1 MPEEPCQ
8 CPDCQRFYRE
18 HDRLIREF
26 PTLRQQQ
33 ELNWAALQSF
43 RTLSGRVL
51 EDLQKQQGA
60 RQQQDQAAANARGPA
75 ASADES
81 SDGLQQAMADLENI
95 NAHLFSIEALMER
108 VFDVRVPEEIE
119 QKFREL
125 AGELAPDPL
134 NVDRLR
140 LNRLLHQ
147 TPDLPRPQLKQASR
161 CVADK
166 GGQSFPPRPFG
177 ITTVEKSPHQDKAVA
192 SS

>member
-18 HDRLIREF
+18 HDRLIREN

-33 ELNWAALQSF
+33 ELSWAALQSF
-43 RTLSGRVL
+43 RTLAGRVL
-51 EDLQKQQGA
+51 EELQKIHGDA
-60 RQQQDQAAANARGPA
+60 EPAPA
-75 ASADES
+75 APAATAGAPAEVGDQ
-81 SDGLQQAMADLENI
+81 DAMQQAIADLENI

-108 VFDVRVPEEIE
+108 IFDVRVPEAVE

-134 NVDRLR
+134 NADRLR

-147 TPDLPRPQLKQASR
+147 TPDLPDR
-161 CVADK
+161 
-166 GGQSFPPRPFG
+166 
-177 ITTVEKSPHQDKAVA
+177 
-192 SS
+192 

>member
-51 EDLQKQQGA
+51 EDLQKQQSA

-75 ASADES
+75 ASAEES

-134 NVDRLR
+134 NIDRLR

-147 TPDLPRPQLKQASR
+147 TPDLPDRS
-161 CVADK
+161 
-166 GGQSFPPRPFG
+166 
-177 ITTVEKSPHQDKAVA
+177 
-192 SS
+192 

>member
-51 EDLQKQQGA
+51 EDLQKQQGM
-60 RQQQDQAAANARGPA
+60 RQQSDPGKTAATLGATPDDNP
-75 ASADES
+75 DP
-81 SDGLQQAMADLENI
+81 LQQAMADLENI

-147 TPDLPRPQLKQASR
+147 TPDLPDRS
-161 CVADK
+161 
-166 GGQSFPPRPFG
+166 
-177 ITTVEKSPHQDKAVA
+177 
-192 SS
+192 

>member
-18 HDRLIREF
+18 HDRLIREN

-43 RTLSGRVL
+43 RTLAGRVM
-51 EDLQKQQGA
+51 EELQKQQEATEAAANQANAAPVGQVAGSGA
-60 RQQQDQAAANARGPA
+60 VEDQAAEPDAV
-75 ASADES
+75 
-81 SDGLQQAMADLENI
+81 QQAMADLENI

-108 VFDVRVPEEIE
+108 IFDVRVPEEVE
-119 QKFREL
+119 QKFREV

-134 NVDRLR
+134 NADRLR

-147 TPDLPRPQLKQASR
+147 TPDLP
-161 CVADK
+161 
-166 GGQSFPPRPFG
+166 G
-177 ITTVEKSPHQDKAVA
+177 
-192 SS
+192 

>member
-18 HDRLIREF
+18 HDRLIREN

-43 RTLSGRVL
+43 RTLAGRVM
-51 EDLQKQQGA
+51 EELQKQQEA
-60 RQQQDQAAANARGPA
+60 TEVAASEANAAPDVQGAGTGAVDDQDAEPDA
-75 ASADES
+75 
-81 SDGLQQAMADLENI
+81 LQQAMADLENI

-108 VFDVRVPEEIE
+108 IFDVRVPDEVE
-119 QKFREL
+119 QKFREV

-134 NVDRLR
+134 NADRLR

-147 TPDLPRPQLKQASR
+147 TPDLP
-161 CVADK
+161 
-166 GGQSFPPRPFG
+166 G
-177 ITTVEKSPHQDKAVA
+177 
-192 SS
+192 

>member
-18 HDRLIREF
+18 HDRLIREN

-33 ELNWAALQSF
+33 ELSWAALQAF

-51 EDLQKQQGA
+51 EDLQKQH
-60 RQQQDQAAANARGPA
+60 GPRA
-75 ASADES
+75 GDGQVHATPVGSADEPTDS
-81 SDGLQQAMADLENI
+81 LQQAMADMENI

-108 VFDVRVPEEIE
+108 IFDVRVPEEIE

-134 NVDRLR
+134 NADRLR

-147 TPDLPRPQLKQASR
+147 TPDLPDRN
-161 CVADK
+161 
-166 GGQSFPPRPFG
+166 
-177 ITTVEKSPHQDKAVA
+177 
-192 SS
+192 

>member
-51 EDLQKQQGA
+51 EDLQKQQSA
-60 RQQQDQAAANARGPA
+60 RQQQDQAPPVTTVQS
-75 ASADES
+75 ASAEES

-147 TPDLPRPQLKQASR
+147 TPDLPDRS
-161 CVADK
+161 
-166 GGQSFPPRPFG
+166 
-177 ITTVEKSPHQDKAVA
+177 
-192 SS
+192 

>member
-1 MPEEPCQ
+1 MGGTAVPEEPCQ
-8 CPDCQRFYRE
+8 CPDCKRFYRE

-51 EDLQKQQGA
+51 EDLQKQY
-60 RQQQDQAAANARGPA
+60 
-75 ASADES
+75 ASTNENES
-81 SDGLQQAMADLENI
+81 ASKQPSAPCDGVLQEQLDSLQQAIADLENI
-95 NAHLFSIEALMER
+95 NAHLFSMEALMER
-108 VFDVRVPEEIE
+108 IFDVKVPEPIE

-134 NVDRLR
+134 NADRLR

-147 TPDLPRPQLKQASR
+147 TPDLPDRN
-161 CVADK
+161 
-166 GGQSFPPRPFG
+166 
-177 ITTVEKSPHQDKAVA
+177 
-192 SS
+192 

>member
-1 MPEEPCQ
+1 VPEEPCQ

-18 HDRLIREF
+18 HDRLIREN

-33 ELNWAALQSF
+33 ELSWAALQSF

-51 EDLQKQQGA
+51 EDLQKQH
-60 RQQQDQAAANARGPA
+60 GPR
-75 ASADES
+75 S
-81 SDGLQQAMADLENI
+81 SDGQVHATPVGSAEEPTDALQQAMADMENI

-108 VFDVRVPEEIE
+108 IFDVRVPEDIE

-134 NVDRLR
+134 NADRLR

-147 TPDLPRPQLKQASR
+147 TPDLP
-161 CVADK
+161 D
-166 GGQSFPPRPFG
+166 
-177 ITTVEKSPHQDKAVA
+177 HN
-192 SS
+192 